1 MLVSRNAVVVAVV
14 AIALG
19 LANAWYAQSIPP
31 ADVSTGPIA
40 SRVPETM
47 TAANP
52 GDVLDKL
59 PASGA
64 GVTNAAQLPAG
75 KPAAPAANPSNPE
88 AALPPLTDPALARGR
103 VERLYV
109 RVAQGVLIDL
119 AAANSSQRDGWRY
132 AAVEFPDAMA
142 NGATK
147 AMALIAEGEPAP
159 AIGDIVEMHFANRAG
174 KGVQNYRFFFGVER
188 DHVTQVVARAGTAIA
203 QSFQRRIMASA
214 GIDASDGSRP
224 NPALWKSLPFERA
237 VKIVRGNGSQEIAV
251 FSDPNC
257 VACRAFEQTLSQLD
271 DVTIHVFMVPL
282 IRPDLARQSKSIWC
296 SADRAQAWTDLT
308 HDNKAPT
315 AEPTCD
321 NPIEANLAMRQA
333 IDIRATPTILF
344 ADGQRTQ
351 GNIPAGTLRQR
362 LARASSQS
370 VARAGL

>member
-1 MLVSRNAVVVAVV
+1 MLVSRNALIVAAI

-19 LANAWYAQSIPP
+19 LANAWYAQSLPP
-31 ADVSTGPIA
+31 TDVATGPLA

-47 TAANP
+47 IAANP
-52 GDVLDKL
+52 GAVLDKL

-75 KPAAPAANPSNPE
+75 KPAAPAVNPANPE

-109 RVAQGVLIDL
+109 RAAQGVLIDL
-119 AAANSSQRDGWRY
+119 AAANNSQRDGWRY
-132 AAVEFPDAMA
+132 AAVEFPDPMA
-142 NGATK
+142 NGATR
-147 AMALIAEGEPAP
+147 ALALIPEGEPAP
-159 AIGDIVEMHFANRAG
+159 AIGDVVEMHFANRAG

-188 DHVTQVVARAGTAIA
+188 DHVTQVVARSGTAIA
-203 QSFQRRIMASA
+203 QSFERRILASS
-214 GIDASDGSRP
+214 GIDTATGARP
-224 NPALWKSLPFERA
+224 DPALWKSLPFERA

-257 VACRAFEQTLSQLD
+257 VACRAFEQTLAQMD

-282 IRPDLARQSKSIWC
+282 IRPDLAKQSKSIWC

-321 NPIEANLAMRQA
+321 NPIDANLAMRQA

-344 ADGQRTQ
+344 SDGQRTQ

-362 LARASSQS
+362 LARANSQS

>member
-1 MLVSRNAVVVAVV
+1 MLVSRNALAVAAVAV
-14 AIALG
+14 ALG

-31 ADVSTGPIA
+31 ADVSTGPTA

-47 TAANP
+47 SAANP

-64 GVTNAAQLPAG
+64 GVRDSSLLPTDR
-75 KPAAPAANPSNPE
+75 PAAPAANAANPE

-103 VERLYV
+103 VERLYA
-109 RVAQGVLIDL
+109 RAAKGVLIDL
-119 AAANSSQRDGWRY
+119 AAANGSQRDGWRY
-132 AAVEFPDAMA
+132 AAIEFPDPMA

-147 AMALIAEGEPAP
+147 AMALIPEGEAAP
-159 AIGDIVEMHFANRAG
+159 AIGDVVEMHFANRAG

-188 DHVTQVVARAGTAIA
+188 DHVTQVVARSGTAIA

-224 NPALWKSLPFERA
+224 DPALWKSLPFERA
-237 VKIVRGNGSQEIAV
+237 IKIVRGNGSQEIAV

-257 VACRAFEQTLSQLD
+257 VACRAFEQTLAQLD
-271 DVTIHVFMVPL
+271 DVTIHVFLVPL
-282 IRPDLARQSKSIWC
+282 IRPDLAKQSKSIWC
-296 SADRAQAWTDLT
+296 SSDRAQAWTDLT

-321 NPIEANLAMRQA
+321 NPIDANLAMRQA

-344 ADGQRTQ
+344 SDGQRTQ